1 METVGENF
9 DLMELEI
16 PNPDDV
22 QLVTLRKYMTP
33 YIQDNVNLFESVFR
47 PLYDKGRLLYHRE
60 IRSSMGPRVTVWDH
74 VENRER
80 RMLMFG
86 SNNYLGLAD
95 DPEIKAE
102 VIKTVE
108 TLGVGMAGPMI
119 LNGTGLLHKQL
130 ETELA
135 AFKRKEAAL
144 VVPTG

>member
-1 METVGENF
+1 
-9 DLMELEI
+9 
-16 PNPDDV
+16 
-22 QLVTLRKYMTP
+22 
-33 YIQDNVNLFESVFR
+33 
-47 PLYDKGRLLYHRE
+47 
-60 IRSSMGPRVTVWDH
+60 MGPRVTVWDH